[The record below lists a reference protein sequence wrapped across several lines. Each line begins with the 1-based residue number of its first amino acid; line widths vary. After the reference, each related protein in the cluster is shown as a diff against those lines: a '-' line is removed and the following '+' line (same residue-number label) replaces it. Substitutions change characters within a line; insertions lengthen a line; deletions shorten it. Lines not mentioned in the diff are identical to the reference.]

1 MAVISVEVS
10 DYIAKQFD
18 WKKIVKYE
26 DILDYEDNLKYN
38 FSDEKVSLEEV
49 SLFLWNII
57 SDNKKVC

>member
-10 DYIAKQFD
+10 DSIADKFS
-18 WKKIVKYE
+18 WNKIIKYE

-38 FSDEKVSLEEV
+38 FSDEKVSLGEV
-49 SLFLWNII
+49 SSFLWNII

>member
-10 DYIAKQFD
+10 DSIAKEFI

-26 DILDYEDNLKYN
+26 DILDYEDNLKYH
-38 FSDEKVSLEEV
+38 FSEEKVSLEEV
-49 SLFLWNII
+49 SSFLWNII